1 MEIFISNFPDLLSL
15 TQLHT
20 ASLED
25 HAKHLTKRVDG
36 LRSLISSAKASGAVK
51 KLLPTAVTGNA
62 HSQHQIQTDVL
73 EHSILT
79 ELFAGFAMKPEP
91 VEVAEDSELEKVEK
105 K

>member
-1 MEIFISNFPDLLSL
+1 MEIFILNFPDLLSL

-51 KLLPTAVTGNA
+51 KLLPSAVTGQA
-62 HSQHQIQTDVL
+62 QIPL
-73 EHSILT
+73 AAFY
-79 ELFAGFAMKPEP
+79 ELFPGFAMKPEP

-105 K
+105 R